1 MLWEVRSLAQLLLL
15 LLVAGAGTQTPRKEV
30 QVVWAKEGFPVQLP
44 CVLSSIHQN
53 LSRRHNFLWKVT
65 VIWQRWQ
72 DRTPQA
78 NWYTVFR
85 VGPAGLRSVRLPP
98 QPRLQ
103 LGGLSLHQGDF
114 SLWLRPAW
122 LSDAGEYRAQV
133 HFEHGDLRCHLCL
146 RFGRAF
152 VTASPP
158 GPIVTS
164 GLVLLNCSFDRPDL
178 PEAVLWS
185 RGQVPISPSSRH
197 FPVGSLLFLSHVT
210 LSDAGPWDCCVIY
223 PDGFNVSTTHHLTV
237 LGLEP
242 LTQKTVYV
250 GEGSKVE
257 LPCHLS
263 PAPGTMP
270 GLIAQWTLPW
280 GRGSCL
286 VSGDDKSSFALR
298 LDHVSRA
305 QAGTYN
311 CSLSFQGHQLS
322 AVVTLAVITVT
333 AKSFGSSSSRKGL
346 LCEVT
351 PVFRQE
357 HFLWTTLDNQT
368 LENPPGPWLE
378 LGDEELQ
385 VDQWRCQVYQGT
397 QQCGAIVYNLGLQ
410 GTDAQLSERN
420 PKALK
425 GGKQLPLLLS
435 LGILLLLF
443 GVGAAVFRLRQSQV
457 KCGIFSLTSRKVDP
471 QPTGPSPRFPLLRE
485 PASQRPSPKI
495 TNPAPDPT
503 PSLPGEGVHS
513 EICSWGLEGK
523 SWGGRTRMG
532 EGLVLLGEES

>member
-1 MLWEVRSLAQLLLL
+1 MLWEVRSLVQLLLV
-15 LLVAGAGTQTPRKEV
+15 LLVARASLSIAGTQVSRKEV
-30 QVVWAKEGFPVQLP
+30 QVVWAKEGFPVRLP
-44 CVLSSIHQN
+44 CILSSTSQN
-53 LSRRHNFLWKVT
+53 LPTRPAFLWKVT

-72 DRTPQA
+72 DRIPQA
-78 NWYTVFR
+78 RWHTVFR
-85 VGPAGLRSVRLPP
+85 VGPGGLRSVRLPP

-122 LSDAGEYRAQV
+122 LTDAGEYRARV

-146 RFGRAF
+146 RFGQAS

-158 GPIVTS
+158 GPVVTS

-178 PEAVLWS
+178 PKAVLWS
-185 RGQVPISPSSRH
+185 RGRIPIIPSSQH
-197 FPVGSLLFLSHVT
+197 FPVGNLLFLSHVT
-210 LSDAGPWDCCVIY
+210 PSDAGPWDCCVIY
-223 PDGFNVSTTHHLTV
+223 PDGFNVSITHHLIV

-242 LTQKTVYV
+242 LTQETVYV

-298 LDHVSRA
+298 LDNVSRA

-351 PVFRQE
+351 PMLRQE
-357 HFLWTTLDNQT
+357 YLLWTTLDNQT

-378 LGDEELQ
+378 VGDEELK
-385 VDQWRCQVYQGT
+385 VDQWQCQVYQGI
-397 QQCGAIVYNLGLQ
+397 QQRGAVVYNLGLQ
-410 GTDAQLSERN
+410 GTGAQLSGGN
-420 PKALK
+420 PKALN
-425 GGKQLPLLLS
+425 GGKQLPLFLS

-443 GVGAAVFRLRQSQV
+443 SGVGAAVFRLRPIQVNPAMCSQLQERRSTAHRTIP
-457 KCGIFSLTSRKVDP
+457 KILPPKKSL
-471 QPTGPSPRFPLLRE
+471 PTEILSKNL
-485 PASQRPSPKI
+485 SPSPKI
-495 TNPAPDPT
+495 TNLAP
-503 PSLPGEGVHS
+503 
-513 EICSWGLEGK
+513 
-523 SWGGRTRMG
+523 
-532 EGLVLLGEES
+532 

>member
-1 MLWEVRSLAQLLLL
+1 MLWEVRSLVQLLLV
-15 LLVAGAGTQTPRKEV
+15 LLVARAGTQVSRKEV
-30 QVVWAKEGFPVQLP
+30 QVVWAKEGFPVRLP
-44 CVLSSIHQN
+44 CILSSTSQN
-53 LSRRHNFLWKVT
+53 LPTRPAFLWKVT

-72 DRTPQA
+72 DRIPQA
-78 NWYTVFR
+78 RWHTVFR
-85 VGPAGLRSVRLPP
+85 VGPGGLRSVRLPP

-122 LSDAGEYRAQV
+122 LTDAGEYRARV

-146 RFGRAF
+146 RFGQAS

-158 GPIVTS
+158 GPVVTS

-178 PEAVLWS
+178 PKAVLWS
-185 RGQVPISPSSRH
+185 RGRIPIIPSSQH
-197 FPVGSLLFLSHVT
+197 FPVGNLLFLSHVT
-210 LSDAGPWDCCVIY
+210 PSDAGPWDCCVIY
-223 PDGFNVSTTHHLTV
+223 PDGFNVSITHHLIV

-242 LTQKTVYV
+242 LTQETVYV

-298 LDHVSRA
+298 LDNVSRA

-351 PVFRQE
+351 PMLRQE
-357 HFLWTTLDNQT
+357 YLLWTTLDNQT

-378 LGDEELQ
+378 VGDEELK
-385 VDQWRCQVYQGT
+385 VDQWQCQVYQGI
-397 QQCGAIVYNLGLQ
+397 QQRGAVVYNLGLQ
-410 GTDAQLSERN
+410 GTGAQLSGGN
-420 PKALK
+420 PKALN
-425 GGKQLPLLLS
+425 GGKQLPLFLS

-443 GVGAAVFRLRQSQV
+443 SGVGAAVFRLRPIQLPRRFSALECAAQSSHGQN
-457 KCGIFSLTSRKVDP
+457 KAEEM
-471 QPTGPSPRFPLLRE
+471 E
-485 PASQRPSPKI
+485 PENQCQ
-495 TNPAPDPT
+495 
-503 PSLPGEGVHS
+503 G
-513 EICSWGLEGK
+513 
-523 SWGGRTRMG
+523 
-532 EGLVLLGEES
+532 

>member
-1 MLWEVRSLAQLLLL
+1 MQWEVRSLTQLLLL
-15 LLVAGAGTQTPRKEV
+15 LLVTRAGTQMPSKEV

-44 CVLSSIHQN
+44 CILSSIQQN
-53 LSRRHNFLWKVT
+53 FSRGHSFIWKVT
-65 VIWQRWQ
+65 VTWQHWQ

-78 NWYTVFR
+78 RWYTVFR
-85 VGPAGLRSVRLPP
+85 VGPGGLRSVRLSL
-98 QPRLQ
+98 QSRLQ
-103 LGGLSLHQGDF
+103 LGRLGLHQGDF
-114 SLWLRPAW
+114 SLWLHPAR
-122 LSDAGEYRAQV
+122 LTDAGEYRARVQ
-133 HFEHGDLRCHLCL
+133 FENDDLRCHLCL
-146 RFGRAF
+146 RFGQAS

-158 GPIVTS
+158 GPIVIS
-164 GLVLLNCSFDRPDL
+164 GLVLLNCSFTRPDL

-185 RGQVPISPSSRH
+185 RGRVPINPSSQH
-197 FPVGSLLFLSHVT
+197 FPLGSLLFLPHVT
-210 LSDAGPWDCCVIY
+210 LSDAGPWNCCVVY
-223 PDGFNVSTTHHLTV
+223 PDGFSVSITHHLKV

-242 LTQKTVYV
+242 LTPKTVYV

-263 PAPGTMP
+263 PALGTMP

-311 CSLSFQGHQLS
+311 CSLSFQGHQLN

-351 PVFRQE
+351 PVFGQE
-357 HFLWTTLDNQT
+357 HLQWTSLDNQT

-385 VDQWRCQVYQGT
+385 VDRWQCQVYQGA
-397 QQCGAIVYNLGLQ
+397 QQYGAVVYNLGLQ
-410 GTDAQLSERN
+410 GTGAQLSERN
-420 PKALK
+420 PKAQK
-425 GGKQLPLLLS
+425 GGKELPLILS
-435 LGILLLLF
+435 FGILFLLLF
-443 GVGAAVFRLRQSQV
+443 GVGAAVFRFRQGQFLRSFSALEDAAQKPQRQS
-457 KCGIFSLTSRKVDP
+457 KAEEM
-471 QPTGPSPRFPLLRE
+471 E
-485 PASQRPSPKI
+485 PECPCQS
-495 TNPAPDPT
+495 
-503 PSLPGEGVHS
+503 
-513 EICSWGLEGK
+513 
-523 SWGGRTRMG
+523 
-532 EGLVLLGEES
+532 

>member
-15 LLVAGAGTQTPRKEV
+15 LLVARAGTQIPRKEV

-44 CVLSSIHQN
+44 CILSSIHQN
-53 LSRRHNFLWKVT
+53 LSRRHSFLWRVT
-65 VIWQRWQ
+65 VTWQRWQ

-78 NWYTVFR
+78 SWYTVFR
-85 VGPAGLRSVRLPP
+85 VGPGGLRSVRLPP

-122 LSDAGEYRAQV
+122 LTDAGEYRARV
-133 HFEHGDLRCHLCL
+133 HFENGDLRCHLCL
-146 RFGRAF
+146 RFGQ
-152 VTASPP
+152 AS
-158 GPIVTS
+158 
-164 GLVLLNCSFDRPDL
+164 
-178 PEAVLWS
+178 
-185 RGQVPISPSSRH
+185 
-197 FPVGSLLFLSHVT
+197 
-210 LSDAGPWDCCVIY
+210 
-223 PDGFNVSTTHHLTV
+223 
-237 LGLEP
+237 GLEP

-263 PAPGTMP
+263 PALGTMP

-305 QAGTYN
+305 QAGAYN

-351 PVFRQE
+351 PTLRQE

-385 VDQWRCQVYQGT
+385 VEQWQCRVYQGT
-397 QQCGAIVYNLGLQ
+397 QQCGAVVYNLGLQ
-410 GTDAQLSERN
+410 GTGAQLSGRN
-420 PKALK
+420 PKVLK
-425 GGKQLPLLLS
+425 GGKYLPLLVS

-443 GVGAAVFRLRQSQV
+443 SGVGAAVFRLRQS
-457 KCGIFSLTSRKVDP
+457 KLPGSFSALED
-471 QPTGPSPRFPLLRE
+471 
-485 PASQRPSPKI
+485 AAQRPQRQNK
-495 TNPAPDPT
+495 T
-503 PSLPGEGVHS
+503 
-513 EICSWGLEGK
+513 
-523 SWGGRTRMG
+523 
-532 EGLVLLGEES
+532 EEMEPESQCQS